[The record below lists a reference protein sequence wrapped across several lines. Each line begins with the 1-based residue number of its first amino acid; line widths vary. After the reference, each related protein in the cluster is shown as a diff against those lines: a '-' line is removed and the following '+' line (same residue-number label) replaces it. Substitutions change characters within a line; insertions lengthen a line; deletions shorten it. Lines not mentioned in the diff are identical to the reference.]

1 MHMPFCILELELPTS
16 LTATE
21 RAYVHRY
28 CDTVGLKH
36 KSKGYHKTIVI
47 LIKQNECFQ
56 KSA

>member
-1 MHMPFCILELELPTS
+1 MPFCILELELPSS

-56 KSA
+56 KST